1 MAPVSSKVLQYY
13 ATFGDA
19 LYLLVIHGC
28 ITTRIFVTRFN
39 ETKEFAVLTPP
50 SPSASVL
57 PKSGD
62 ASPEQKAPRASILI
76 TTLLLGVL
84 SFQLNAS
91 MVTPAL
97 PQIGADFDADSAA
110 VAQVQSMF
118 FLAGAISGPIMGRW
132 SDFLG
137 RRKAL
142 LLVLGVMAVGTLLC
156 LFAPTLPLLIVGRFL
171 QGVSSAIFAL
181 AYIVLREN
189 LDARMFGTSVG
200 ILAAVNGGV
209 AGFDGYVG
217 GLMTEAFGFRSI
229 FLVVLG
235 LTAVASLCIVA
246 VVPAGRPASSSDGRM
261 DWWGA
266 AFLSVFLVSLSYFVT
281 TGSASGWGSVRTVLL
296 GVATVVA
303 FVCFYVL
310 EKRRKS
316 PLIAVHHLRSRNVWT
331 VIATTVLTLTGIF
344 AIMNFTVVLLSQDP
358 ANGFGFSASISAL
371 LFLTPAA
378 LIGVF
383 AAPLA
388 GWLTSRT
395 GWIKTLRIGTA
406 MSLACAIAAAL
417 FVDNQWAVLT
427 AVAALGIF
435 YNGFFLTAIN
445 GLSVLLSPKDAPGSL
460 PGLNGASFG
469 TGASLGVALV
479 APFAGLATQG
489 GYAVALWISVAVTA
503 AAFLVSLLV
512 PAPREDSL

>member
-1 MAPVSSKVLQYY
+1 M
-13 ATFGDA
+13 
-19 LYLLVIHGC
+19 
-28 ITTRIFVTRFN
+28 
-39 ETKEFAVLTPP
+39 LTPP
-50 SPSASVL
+50 PPSPIIEGTPATRNRPTTPL
-57 PKSGD
+57 
-62 ASPEQKAPRASILI
+62 LI
-76 TTLLLGVL
+76 TSLLLGVL

-97 PQIGADFDADSAA
+97 PNIGASFNADPAS

-118 FLAGAISGPIMGRW
+118 FLAGAISGPVMGRW

-142 LLVLGVMAVGTLLC
+142 LLVLGIMAAGTVLC
-156 LFAPTLPLLIVGRFL
+156 LVAPTLSVLVIGRFL
-171 QGVSSAIFAL
+171 QGTSSALFAL

-189 LDARMFGTSVG
+189 LDPRMFGTSVG

-209 AGFDGYVG
+209 AGVDGYVG
-217 GLMTEAFGFRSI
+217 GLMTEAFGFKSI

-235 LTAVASLCIVA
+235 LSAVAAASIAA
-246 VVPAGRPASSSDGRM
+246 VVPAGRPPSSSTSGRM

-266 AFLSVFLVSLSYFVT
+266 AALSVFLVCLSYFVT
-281 TGSASGWGSVRTVLL
+281 TGSGSGWGSVQALL
-296 GVATVVA
+296 LAGATVVA
-303 FVCFYVL
+303 FGCFCAV
-310 EKRRKS
+310 EKHRSS

-344 AIMNFTVVLLSQDP
+344 ALMNFTVVLLSQD
-358 ANGFGFSASISAL
+358 AVSGYGLTASISAL

-406 MSLACAIAAAL
+406 MSLLCVIAAAL
-417 FVDNQWAVLT
+417 FADNQWAVLA
-427 AVAALGIF
+427 AVASLGIF

-479 APFAGLATQG
+479 APWAGLATSE
-489 GYAVALWISVAVTA
+489 GYTVALWVSVAVTA

-512 PAPREDSL
+512 PAPREDS

>member
-1 MAPVSSKVLQYY
+1 M
-13 ATFGDA
+13 
-19 LYLLVIHGC
+19 
-28 ITTRIFVTRFN
+28 
-39 ETKEFAVLTPP
+39 LTPP
-50 SPSASVL
+50 PPSPVAEKVSLKQSK
-57 PKSGD
+57 PK
-62 ASPEQKAPRASILI
+62 ASILI

-110 VAQVQSMF
+110 IAQVQSMF

-142 LLVLGVMAVGTLLC
+142 LLVLGVMAAGTVLC
-156 LFAPTLPLLIVGRFL
+156 LLAPTLPLLIVGRFL
-171 QGVSSAIFAL
+171 QGVSSAVFAL

-235 LTAVASLCIVA
+235 LTAVAALCIVA
-246 VVPAGRPASSSDGRM
+246 VVPAGRPSSSDGHM

-266 AFLSVFLVSLSYFVT
+266 GFLSVFLICLSYFVT
-281 TGSASGWGSVRTVLL
+281 TGSATGWGSAQALL
-296 GVATVVA
+296 FGVGTIVA
-303 FVCFYVL
+303 FACFYAI

-358 ANGFGFSASISAL
+358 ANGFGLSASISAL

-417 FVDNQWAVLT
+417 FADNQWAVLA

-479 APFAGLATQG
+479 APFAGLGTDG
-489 GYAVALWISVAVTA
+489 GYAVALWISVGATA

-512 PAPREDSL
+512 VLG

>member
-1 MAPVSSKVLQYY
+1 MAEEAPP
-13 ATFGDA
+13 
-19 LYLLVIHGC
+19 
-28 ITTRIFVTRFN
+28 TRR
-39 ETKEFAVLTPP
+39 
-50 SPSASVL
+50 SP
-57 PKSGD
+57 K
-62 ASPEQKAPRASILI
+62 ASILI

-137 RRKAL
+137 RRRAL
-142 LLVLGVMAVGTLLC
+142 LLVLGVMAAGTVLC
-156 LFAPTLPLLIVGRFL
+156 LLAPTLPLLIVGRFL

-189 LDARMFGTSVG
+189 LDSRMFGTSVG

-209 AGFDGYVG
+209 AGFDGYLG

-235 LTAVASLCIVA
+235 LTAIAAVCILA
-246 VVPAGRPASSSDGRM
+246 VVPGGRTPSSSTGRM

-266 AFLSVFLVSLSYFVT
+266 AFLSVFLVCLSYFVT
-281 TGSASGWGSVRTVLL
+281 TGSAAGWASVQTLLL
-296 GVATVVA
+296 GGATAAA
-303 FVCFYVL
+303 FACFYFL
-310 EKRRKS
+310 EKRRSS

-344 AIMNFTVVLLSQDP
+344 AIMNFTVVLLSQD
-358 ANGFGFSASISAL
+358 AENGFGLTASLSAL

-417 FVDNQWAVLT
+417 FADNQWAVLA

-435 YNGFFLTAIN
+435 YNGFFLTAVN
-445 GLSVLLSPKDAPGSL
+445 GLSVLLSPKDAPGAL

-479 APFAGLATQG
+479 APFAGLGTEG
-489 GYAVALWISVAVTA
+489 GYAVALWISVGVTA

-512 PAPREDSL
+512 PAPREDSQKGTL